1 MTPLMS
7 KDLTSAWQEGKKEN
21 CYLLLLHTV
30 PKFQIFSK
38 KNPHFFFK
46 VFKVQKSSI
55 FLRKK
60 LKFLK
65 KI

>member
-30 PKFQIFSK
+30 PKFQVFSK
-38 KNPHFFFK
+38 KNPHFFQSF
-46 VFKVQKSSI
+46 QSA
-55 FLRKK
+55 
-60 LKFLK
+60 
-65 KI
+65 KIINFSA

>member
-30 PKFQIFSK
+30 PKLQIFSK
-38 KNPHFFFK
+38 KK
-46 VFKVQKSSI
+46 
-55 FLRKK
+55 
-60 LKFLK
+60 K
-65 KI
+65 KIHIFFQSFQSAKIINFSA

>member
-38 KNPHFFFK
+38 KKSTFFFQS
-46 VFKVQKSSI
+46 FQST
-55 FLRKK
+55 
-60 LKFLK
+60 
-65 KI
+65 KIINFSA